1 MNLEMSPPAKR
12 VRRTPEE
19 ARRVILDAAE
29 IVLARTGPAGLRLQ
43 EVAEAAG
50 VSHPTI
56 LHHFE
61 SREGLIRALN
71 QRTLADLRGR
81 LMAVMDSADG
91 TSAHAVAAAFA
102 AYRDGLAQRI
112 VFMLQAAG
120 AEDRPTPGL
129 YDDMVDALQAVRQ
142 RHAPAGATV
151 DRFDSEAIVHLTT
164 LAGFADAL
172 IGPRLRRGA
181 TPQAEAAARAR
192 FERWLGDL
200 LDAHIMGGGG
210 LNKE

>member
-1 MNLEMSPPAKR
+1 LNLEMSPPAKR